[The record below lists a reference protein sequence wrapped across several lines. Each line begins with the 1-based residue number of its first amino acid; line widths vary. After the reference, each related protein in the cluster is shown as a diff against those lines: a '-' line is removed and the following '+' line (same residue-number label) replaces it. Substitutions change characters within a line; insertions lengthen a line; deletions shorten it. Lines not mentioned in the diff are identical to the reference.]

1 MNTSDHVAIVTHEH
15 LPGAPHIL
23 RDYLNKRHLARVSFI
38 SHPLLNR
45 NGSSYHQLFKL
56 GIRVKEKTILR
67 SWALPMISYP
77 MDTILTLI
85 WLLGQPTIDW
95 YIGVGPLN
103 AIAGILLKMLGKVR
117 RVVFYSIDFVPK
129 RFVNPVLNSLYHT
142 IEKWSVRQADVC
154 WDVSPR
160 IQEGRVKFL
169 RVKSYERLVV
179 PIGVEKRNIAKE
191 NATRKAY
198 RLGFVGHLLEKQGVQ
213 LILQALPIIAKKF
226 PRVELFII
234 GGGEYKNAL
243 EALTMKFDETKRV
256 TFTDW
261 ISDQQEVARLLSTC
275 VMGLA
280 PYVPEG
286 ENETNFTYFADPTKI
301 KTYLAAGLPVI
312 LTDVP
317 YNAGEL
323 EKKSC
328 AMVIPYDEDAVF
340 RVVSRLFS
348 DRKKLE
354 AMRRAAL
361 TYARGLSWDIVF
373 RKATGI

>member
-1 MNTSDHVAIVTHEH
+1 MTMSDHVAIVTHEH

-23 RDYLNKRHLARVSFI
+23 RDYLNKRHLRRVSFI

-45 NGSSYHQLFKL
+45 NGSSCHQFFKL
-56 GIRVKEKTILR
+56 GIHVKEKTILR

-77 MDTILTLI
+77 LDTILTLV
-85 WLLGQPTIDW
+85 WLFGQPTIDW

-103 AIAGILLKMLGKVR
+103 VIAGILLKMLGKVR

-129 RFVNPVLNSLYHT
+129 RFMNPVLNSLYHT

-191 NATRKAY
+191 NAKRNAY

-213 LILQALPIIAKKF
+213 LVLGALPAIAKRF
-226 PRVELFII
+226 PRVEFLVI
-234 GGGEYKNAL
+234 GGGEYKKPL
-243 EALTMKFDETKRV
+243 EQLASDLGIAGRV
-256 TFTDW
+256 QFTDW
-261 ISDQQEVARLLSTC
+261 VTDQRRVAKLLSGC
-275 VMGLA
+275 IIGVA

-286 ENETNFTYFADPTKI
+286 ESESNFTYYADPTKI
-301 KTYLAAGLPVI
+301 KTYLSAGLPVI

-317 YNAGEL
+317 YNAREL
-323 EKKSC
+323 EKKLC
-328 AMVIPYDEDAVF
+328 AIVIPSDVHALSAAVI
-340 RVVSRLFS
+340 RLLS
-348 DRKKLE
+348 NPKRLD